1 MYFGWGCSGGE
12 ALTNFGYNLGLAF
25 QVVDDILDV
34 TQSTETL
41 GKTAG
46 KDEAV
51 DKATYP
57 AILGLEKS
65 KKEARR
71 LTNEALTSLS
81 PLGRKG
87 ARLNEIAH
95 YLLDREF

>member
-1 MYFGWGCSGGE
+1 MTANATPRQLE
-12 ALTNFGYNLGLAF
+12 ALTNFGYHLGLAF

-65 KKEARR
+65 KKEAAR
-71 LTNEALTSLS
+71 LTKKALNALA
-81 PLGRKG
+81 PLGRNG
-87 ARLNEIAH
+87 HRLEEIAH
-95 YLLDREF
+95 SLLDREF